1 MERDPARPPAVTIK
15 GDGEYTRDTCFGLHS
30 GKLPIQN
37 FGLPCTFSWFS
48 LSLRYSCVCFL
59 WFSLVQS
66 LPASSWEDKCYL
78 CSKGLNTFRVSES
91 SEDIYKSCI
100 LRLYV
105 PLSRYKSC
113 VCDWERGWGGG
124 GERKEAMT
132 NGILGEE
139 GRRRCP
145 FLSPT
150 LFWLVIPHPTASAG
164 QKNSDISSAPAQ
176 GNDVVAQNNKC
187 KQVALSIHLS
197 PPSPQLF
204 GQIIRGGENIRWKEQ
219 SPGWWRCWEVS

>member
-1 MERDPARPPAVTIK
+1 MLSVLQRFKYFQGLRIIWGYLQKLYSKAVCTSFK
-15 GDGEYTRDTCFGLHS
+15 
-30 GKLPIQN
+30 IQ
-37 FGLPCTFSWFS
+37 
-48 LSLRYSCVCFL
+48 
-59 WFSLVQS
+59 
-66 LPASSWEDKCYL
+66 K
-78 CSKGLNTFRVSES
+78 
-91 SEDIYKSCI
+91 
-100 LRLYV
+100 LRLW
-105 PLSRYKSC
+105 LG
-113 VCDWERGWGGG
+113 EGMGGG